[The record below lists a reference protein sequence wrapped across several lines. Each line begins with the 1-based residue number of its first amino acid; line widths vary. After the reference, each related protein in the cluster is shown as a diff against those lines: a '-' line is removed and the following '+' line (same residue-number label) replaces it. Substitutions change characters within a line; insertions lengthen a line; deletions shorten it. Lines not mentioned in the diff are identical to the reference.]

1 VRVDEIPISPEK
13 VLKGLEAM
21 RKGKPARV
29 GPEKLPLFTFP
40 EPKMIE
46 SAFGEPAA
54 AIAERPFA
62 S

>member
-1 VRVDEIPISPEK
+1 
-13 VLKGLEAM
+13 
-21 RKGKPARV
+21 V

-40 EPKMIE
+40 EPRLVE